1 MIEFMKKAMD
11 WVLEKEADMAKNC
24 YAKPE
29 DIEEQIE
36 KIKEKQEKLT
46 KQYNEDMA
54 EFEHIL
60 EKLNAIKNETLK
72 CQSK

>member
-24 YAKPE
+24 YAKQE
-29 DIEEQIE
+29 DIEEQIK
-36 KIKEKQEKLT
+36 KIKEKKEKLT

-60 EKLNAIKNETLK
+60 EKLNAIKDETLK